1 MADNRGSSDF
11 LAGFVVG
18 SLVGV
23 ALGMLLTPRPGEET
37 RVMLAEQSER
47 WRHRAGG
54 LSYPEAMDS
63 LSDQARLRVETLRE
77 HGLDAIEARIAAAQD
92 AIDAAQAQLREI
104 VDEQKARVRDAV
116 QEGQEA
122 ATKKREEL
130 LGKLDQTDSTS
141 S

>member
-37 RVMLAEQSER
+37 RAMLAERSDR

-63 LSDQARLRVETLRE
+63 LAHQAWLRGDALRDR
-77 HGLDAIEARIAAAQD
+77 GLDAIEARIAAAQD
-92 AIDAAQAQLREI
+92 AIDATQAQLREI
-104 VDEQKARVRDAV
+104 VEEQGDRVRDAV
-116 QEGQEA
+116 QEGKEA
-122 ATKKREEL
+122 ATKKREDL
-130 LGKLDQTDSTS
+130 LGKLDQADDTS